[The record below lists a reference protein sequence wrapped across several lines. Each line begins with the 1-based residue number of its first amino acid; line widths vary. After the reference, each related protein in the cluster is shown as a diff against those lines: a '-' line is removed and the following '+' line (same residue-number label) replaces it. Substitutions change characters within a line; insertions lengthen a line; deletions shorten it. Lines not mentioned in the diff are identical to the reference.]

1 MTTNVEIAQEAFSKL
16 IAFIAERLETERAQA
31 TMAAFPD
38 KAAKLLGYF
47 EQLRSCSLGMLS
59 LAVKTGYL
67 EEAYIREG
75 LLAKVA
81 ELFPLEEDEERYALD
96 LVEVVREALG

>member
-1 MTTNVEIAQEAFSKL
+1 MATNIEIAQDAFSRL
-16 IAFIAERLETERAQA
+16 VAFIAERLETDRARA

-38 KAAKLLGYF
+38 KAAKLMGYF
-47 EQLRSCSLGMLS
+47 EQLRGCSLGMLS

-67 EEAYIREG
+67 NEDYVREG

-81 ELFPLEEDEERYALD
+81 EVFPLEEDEERYALQ
-96 LVEVVREALG
+96 LVEVVREALS